1 MSLQWINTFFKVELG
16 MITIRY
22 EMMLKTIWKYVY
34 ISLNVIYHNIVHKSE
49 HVSFPFRFSNVCVS
63 EMLLISRQSHK
74 KGNIRTTSYTFLD
87 NFNILKRFYGLCFF
101 TGSDPI
107 NQWFLVKTIDKR
119 VSEAQKK

>member
-1 MSLQWINTFFKVELG
+1 
-16 MITIRY
+16 
-22 EMMLKTIWKYVY
+22 
-34 ISLNVIYHNIVHKSE
+34 
-49 HVSFPFRFSNVCVS
+49 
-63 EMLLISRQSHK
+63 MLLISRQSHK

-119 VSEAQKK
+119 VSEAQKNKALESFQNVEIFQKKIPIGFPQFSWVYLFSLKEMY